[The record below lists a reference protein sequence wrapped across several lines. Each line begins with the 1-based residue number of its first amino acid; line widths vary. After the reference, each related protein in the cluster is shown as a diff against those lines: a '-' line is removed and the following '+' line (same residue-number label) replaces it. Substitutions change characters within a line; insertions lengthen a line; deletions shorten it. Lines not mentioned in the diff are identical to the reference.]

1 MTTIHLTKNE
11 LHAIAS
17 MVNITAPK
25 DHVRSMSMVQLT
37 ADLDGSVTAIATNR
51 MVIGEQT
58 FKLHNPVSLDEQ
70 LTIMLSPS
78 MLKTFKATK
87 YDGSLSITDNQIT
100 YTDYSG
106 TSLSEPLPKDKMP
119 DLSGYLPS
127 KIDFDSIKSATDFT
141 RLNLDLLVQISK
153 LRAPSDSKT
162 DNPVFD
168 LYTQDVNDYGKPK
181 PIILTRAARSLMAVV
196 QPMYVKEGK

>member
-1 MTTIHLTKNE
+1 MTTIHLTKKE
-11 LHAIAS
+11 LHAVAS
-17 MVNITAPK
+17 MVNVTAPK
-25 DHVRSMSMVQLT
+25 DHVRAMAMVQVTVTTDSKL
-37 ADLDGSVTAIATNR
+37 TAIATNR

-58 FKLHNPVSLDEQ
+58 FELHNPVSLVDP
-70 LTIMLSPS
+70 LTIMLSPNI
-78 MLKTFKATK
+78 LKVMKTAKF
-87 YDGSLSITDNQIT
+87 DGALTIADNQIT

-106 TSLSEPLPKDKMP
+106 SSLSELLPKDKMP

-127 KIDFDSIKSATDFT
+127 TIDFGMIKSATDFT

-153 LRAPSDSKT
+153 LRAPSDDVK

-168 LYTQDVNDYGKPK
+168 LYTQDTSEYGKPN

-196 QPMYVKEGK
+196 QPMYVK

>member
-1 MTTIHLTKNE
+1 
-11 LHAIAS
+11 
-17 MVNITAPK
+17 
-25 DHVRSMSMVQLT
+25 MVQLT

-58 FKLHNPVSLDEQ
+58 FKLHNPVSLVDP
-70 LTIMLSPS
+70 LTIMLSPN
-78 MLKTFKATK
+78 MLKVMKTSK
-87 YDGSLSITDNQIT
+87 YDGRLVIADRELSFTDT
-100 YTDYSG
+100 YGVSF
-106 TSLSEPLPKDKMP
+106 SELLPTDKMP

-127 KIDFDSIKSATDFT
+127 KIDFDMIKSATDFT

-168 LYTQDVNDYGKPK
+168 LYTQDTSDYGKPK